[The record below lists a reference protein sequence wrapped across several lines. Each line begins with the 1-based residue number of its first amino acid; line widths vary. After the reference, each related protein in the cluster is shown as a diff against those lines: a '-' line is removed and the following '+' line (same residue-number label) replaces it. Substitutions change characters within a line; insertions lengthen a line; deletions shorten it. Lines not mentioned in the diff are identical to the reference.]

1 MKSNHKCEKE
11 LNQLKEVKAQRD
23 FYKDKYEKLKKLV
36 DRLGED
42 YPDNKKVKAITMHVE
57 SHKQSDLKAKL
68 SEKWRC
74 HSCEKGTL
82 KIIKVP
88 HAGHLG
94 YFRKCD
100 NLKCTKK
107 TRLKPYSQEVEVS

>member
-1 MKSNHKCEKE
+1 MKSNRNCEKE
-11 LNQLKEVKAQRD
+11 LNQLKAVKEQRD

-42 YPDNKKVKAITMHVE
+42 YPDNKKIKAIKLHVE
-57 SHKQSDLKAKL
+57 SQKQSDLKAKL
-68 SEKWRC
+68 QDKWRC
-74 HSCEKGTL
+74 HTCEKGFL

-88 HAGHLG
+88 SGDGLG

-100 NLKCTKK
+100 NTKCTKK
-107 TRLKPYSQEVEVS
+107 TRLKPYNTEVEAS